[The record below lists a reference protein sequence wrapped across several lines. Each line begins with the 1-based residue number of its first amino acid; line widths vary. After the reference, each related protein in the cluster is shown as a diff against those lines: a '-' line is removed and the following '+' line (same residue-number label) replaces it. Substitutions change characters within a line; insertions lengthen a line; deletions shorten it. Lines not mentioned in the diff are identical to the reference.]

1 MPPPLLLLPLR
12 PRWRRSRRGTI
23 ILLGVLLL
31 HDASG
36 RIVFKFLAP
45 ETFCA
50 RLFPLLCCG
59 WRARATQAAAAAVA
73 GADNAGS
80 RSSNQAA
87 PDATHL
93 RNPDVTLTSPGHCN
107 TPTGQSFGERSIAQF
122 LLLISL
128 WTTVVIKIQTGR
140 HRKTVFCELLP
151 RTEACTM
158 VVCNTFVVVLK
169 VIE

>member
-1 MPPPLLLLPLR
+1 MTRAAGLCSNFLLRKRSVLDFFHCSAAGGGRGQRRQPLLQ
-12 PRWRRSRRGTI
+12 
-23 ILLGVLLL
+23 
-31 HDASG
+31 
-36 RIVFKFLAP
+36 
-45 ETFCA
+45 
-50 RLFPLLCCG
+50 
-59 WRARATQAAAAAVA
+59 WRARTTQAAAAATKQH
-73 GADNAGS
+73 
-80 RSSNQAA
+80 RSHT
-87 PDATHL
+87 P
-93 RNPDVTLTSPGHCN
+93 NPDVTLTSPGHCN

-122 LLLISL
+122 LLLIRL